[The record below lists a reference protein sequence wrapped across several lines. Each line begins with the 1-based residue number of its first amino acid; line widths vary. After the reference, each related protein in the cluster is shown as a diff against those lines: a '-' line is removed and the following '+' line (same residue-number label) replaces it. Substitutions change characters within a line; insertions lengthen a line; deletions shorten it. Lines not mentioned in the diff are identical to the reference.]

1 MNRFI
6 FSLTA
11 ALVLAV
17 SAKADAPHRH
27 ASPYAGQE
35 HRTIKSLSEDDI
47 SELRRGGGW
56 GLAKSA
62 ELNGLPGPAH
72 LLELKDDI
80 PLAPGQVRAIRALFD
95 SMRAEAMIH
104 GRRLIALEAQ
114 LDAGLRKG
122 DMNETVLRAQ
132 LREIAEVRSRLRFTH
147 LATHLKT
154 PGILSADQIAAYAR
168 LRGYT
173 QADPCAALPPS
184 GHDAD
189 MWRKH
194 MGCR

>member
-1 MNRFI
+1 MNRFV
-6 FSLTA
+6 FSLIA
-11 ALVLAV
+11 ALLFAA
-17 SAKADAPHRH
+17 SAKAEAPHRH

-35 HRTIKSLSEDDI
+35 HRTIKSLSADDI

-56 GLAKSA
+56 GLAKPA

-80 PLAPGQVRAIRALFD
+80 PLAPGQVRAIRALFEN
-95 SMRAEAMIH
+95 MRAEAITH

-154 PGILSADQIAAYAR
+154 PGILSAEQIAAYAR

-173 QADPCAALPPS
+173 QADPCAAPPPS
-184 GHDAD
+184 GHDVE